1 LSSRYILLKKAIAF
15 FNKTLEQTTT
25 QTKPSLQN
33 KNRNIL
39 LFTLLTLALL
49 LTFLL
54 NISLGSVSIPLKD
67 VFNSLIGGNSSK
79 ETWDYIIINYRLPK
93 ASAAILAGMGLSIS
107 GLLMQTLFRNPL
119 AGPDVLGLSSGASL
133 GVATIVLGAA
143 FLPPFLSSI
152 LLSPYGII
160 LASSLGS
167 FFVLLAVL
175 AVSQRLRDTMA
186 ILIVGLMFASLTSAI
201 IGTLTYFS
209 TAEQLQKFTF
219 WSLGNLGNLSWP
231 SIGILSICVTIALL
245 LSLVSI
251 KPLNALL
258 LGENYARSL
267 GMNYKKTR
275 LIIIFSTS
283 ILAGSITAFAGPIA
297 FIGLA
302 VPHIAKLVFQTS
314 NHTILFWSTLLFGAI
329 IMLICDSISQ
339 LPGSDLFLPINAV
352 TSIFGAPI
360 VIWLLIRKRR
370 MMN

>member
-1 LSSRYILLKKAIAF
+1 MLL
-15 FNKTLEQTTT
+15 
-25 QTKPSLQN
+25 
-33 KNRNIL
+33 
-39 LFTLLTLALL
+39 
-49 LTFLL
+49 LL

-67 VFNSLIGGNSSK
+67 VFNSLTGGNSSK

-93 ASAAILAGMGLSIS
+93 AIAAILVGMGLSIS

-143 FLPPFLSSI
+143 FLPIGLSSI
-152 LLSPYGII
+152 LLSSYGII

-167 FFVLLAVL
+167 FLVLLAVL

-201 IGTLTYFS
+201 VGTLTYFS

-219 WSLGNLGNLSWP
+219 WSMGNLGNMSWS
-231 SIGILSICVTIALL
+231 SIVILSVCVAIGLL
-245 LSLVSI
+245 LSIVSI

-267 GMNYKKTR
+267 GMNYKSTR
-275 LIIIFSTS
+275 LIIIFATS
-283 ILAGSITAFAGPIA
+283 ILAGSITAFVGPIA

-302 VPHIAKLVFQTS
+302 VPHIAKLVFETS
-314 NHTILFWSTLLFGAI
+314 NHTILFWSTLLLGAI

-339 LPGSDLFLPINAV
+339 IPGSDLTLPINAV

-360 VIWLLIRKRR
+360 VIWLLIRKRK

>member
-1 LSSRYILLKKAIAF
+1 MF
-15 FNKTLEQTTT
+15 Q
-25 QTKPSLQN
+25 
-33 KNRNIL
+33 NRNTI
-39 LFTLLTLALL
+39 LFTILTLSLLLTL
-49 LTFLL
+49 LL
-54 NISLGSVSIPLKD
+54 NISLGSVSIPIKD
-67 VFNSLIGGNSSK
+67 VFNSLTGGNSSK

-93 ASAAILAGMGLSIS
+93 AIAAILVGMGLSIS

-143 FLPPFLSSI
+143 FLPMGLSSI
-152 LLSPYGII
+152 LLSSYGIV

-167 FFVLLAVL
+167 FLVLLAVL

-186 ILIVGLMFASLTSAI
+186 ILIVGLMFGSLTSAI
-201 IGTLTYFS
+201 VGTLTYFS

-219 WSLGNLGNLSWP
+219 WSLGNLGNLSWS
-231 SIGILSICVTIALL
+231 SIEILSICVAIGLL

-275 LIIIFSTS
+275 LIIILATS
-283 ILAGSITAFAGPIA
+283 ILAGSITAYAGPIA

-314 NHTILFWSTLLFGAI
+314 NHTVLFWSTLLLGAI

-339 LPGSDLFLPINAV
+339 LPGSDLTLPINAV

-360 VIWLLIRKRR
+360 VIWLLIRKRK